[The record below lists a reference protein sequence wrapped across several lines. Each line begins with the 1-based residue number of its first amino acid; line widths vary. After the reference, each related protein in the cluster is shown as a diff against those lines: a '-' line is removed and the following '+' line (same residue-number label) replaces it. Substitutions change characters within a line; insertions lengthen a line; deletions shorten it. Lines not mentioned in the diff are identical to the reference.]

1 MNEYSFIKGLIFLKE
16 QIKVSLILVLLFFVL
31 ASNAAA
37 EDMTIDLD
45 SYLKISLENSRE
57 LKKAELNLKAKEI
70 NLKEVEAEQE
80 VNPSPLLLTQ
90 AELELE
96 LAEKNLLRK
105 EDELINNYIND
116 FFNYYKTENSVE
128 VHQRYLK
135 VIKNEI
141 ENIKDKYEQGLL
153 TKSDIYQAEVEL
165 KTVESNLVKA
175 RNNKER
181 VGFKL
186 KQNLNA
192 EKNDQLNIKFS
203 ESDLK
208 AWKLNEDFEE
218 LLDIS
223 LKNRIEIKE
232 AEVNKELK
240 NINYKLS
247 ARDYSPQLKEIEAE
261 NEYLSAQNNTKIVK
275 DMVELDLNNSYL
287 NYKDSLENINR
298 DRKLIES
305 YKEALRVK
313 KLYFEEDYITG
324 TELLE
329 TQVDLYQAEVSLSH
343 SKIDYYLS
351 LAELYLSTGDF
362 KELLIYA
369 E

>member
-1 MNEYSFIKGLIFLKE
+1 
-16 QIKVSLILVLLFFVL
+16 
-31 ASNAAA
+31 
-37 EDMTIDLD
+37 
-45 SYLKISLENSRE
+45 
-57 LKKAELNLKAKEI
+57 
-70 NLKEVEAEQE
+70 
-80 VNPSPLLLTQ
+80 
-90 AELELE
+90 
-96 LAEKNLLRK
+96 
-105 EDELINNYIND
+105 
-116 FFNYYKTENSVE
+116 
-128 VHQRYLK
+128 
-135 VIKNEI
+135 
-141 ENIKDKYEQGLL
+141 
-153 TKSDIYQAEVEL
+153 
-165 KTVESNLVKA
+165 
-175 RNNKER
+175 
-181 VGFKL
+181 
-186 KQNLNA
+186 
-192 EKNDQLNIKFS
+192 
-203 ESDLK
+203 LK

-287 NYKDSLENINR
+287 NFKDSIENINR

>member
-1 MNEYSFIKGLIFLKE
+1 MKE
-16 QIKVSLILVLLFFVL
+16 QNKVSLILFLLFFIL
-31 ASNAAA
+31 AANAAA
-37 EDMTIDLD
+37 EDISIDLE

-57 LKKAELNLKAKEI
+57 LKEAELNLKAKAI

-80 VNPSPLLLTQ
+80 VNPSPSLLTQ
-90 AELELE
+90 AKLELE
-96 LAEKNLLRK
+96 LAEKKLLRK

-116 FFNYYKTENSVE
+116 FFNYFKTENSVE

-135 VIKNEI
+135 VIKNEM
-141 ENIKDKYEQGLL
+141 ENIEDKYEQGLL

-175 RNNKER
+175 RNDKER

-186 KQNLNA
+186 KQNLNN
-192 EKNDQLNIKFS
+192 EKNDQLDMKFS

-208 AWKLNEDFEE
+208 AWELNEDFEE

-223 LKNRIEIKE
+223 LKNRIDIKE

-240 NINYKLS
+240 KINFKLA
-247 ARDYSPQLKEIEAE
+247 ARDYSPKLKKIEAE
-261 NEYLSAQNNTKIVK
+261 NEYLSALNNTKVAK
-275 DMVELDLNNSYL
+275 DMVELDLNNAYL
-287 NYKDSLENINR
+287 NFKDSLENINK

-305 YKEALRVK
+305 YNEALIVK

-324 TELLE
+324 VELLAA
-329 TQVDLYQAEVSLSH
+329 QVDLYQAEVSFSH

-351 LAELYLSTGDF
+351 LTELYLSTGDF